1 MPATTVLDVKDPT
14 QRDAAVRRATDVL
27 RGGGL
32 VVFPTETVYG
42 VGASVAHPD
51 AVARLY
57 GIKQRPAGKPF
68 SVHMGAPSEVAD
80 LVDLENQPTV
90 ARLCRRTMP
99 GPITVLAEA
108 SDAVI
113 AEKVAALGLPPEARD
128 LIYSDN
134 VVGLRCCDDPV
145 ARPVLSGA
153 GAPVVASSANLSGQA
168 PPLSGEAAIEALGD
182 RVDLVLDGG
191 QTRYDAASTVV
202 AVRGDELNVVREGIY
217 DARYL
222 RKLLMRTILFVC
234 TGNTCR
240 SPMAE
245 AITRYELAGR
255 LGVPPDEISE
265 QNWAVA
271 SAGAFAMDGAP
282 ASPESVQAVQKL
294 GFDLPNHASRALTL
308 SGIRAA
314 DVVYC
319 MTEAHRQAVLAASPD
334 SGEKVQLLSREGEI
348 SDPIGSGL
356 DVYLQCA
363 RDMQRW
369 INARLDELGVVAVEP
384 QGGQP

>member
-1 MPATTVLDVKDPT
+1 MPTATVIDVKNPA
-14 QRDAAVRRATDVL
+14 QRDAAVRRATEVL

-42 VGASVAHPD
+42 VGASVAHPQ

-57 GIKQRPAGKPF
+57 EIKQRPAGKPF
-68 SVHMGAPSEVAD
+68 SVHMGSPDEVAG

-99 GPITVLAEA
+99 GPITVLAEVA
-108 SDAVI
+108 DAVI
-113 AEKVAALGLPPEARD
+113 DEKVEALGLPPEARE
-128 LIYSDN
+128 LIYSDR

-145 ARPVLSGA
+145 AGPLLSGA

-168 PPLSGEAAIEALGD
+168 PPLTGAAAIEALGD

-202 AVRGDELNVVREGIY
+202 AVRADELNVVREGIY
-217 DARYL
+217 DERYL

-245 AITRYELAGR
+245 AIARHELAAR
-255 LGVPPDEISE
+255 LGLSPDEING

-271 SAGAFAMDGAP
+271 SAGAFAADGAP
-282 ASPESVQAVQKL
+282 ATTEAVQAVEKL
-294 GFDLPNHASRALTL
+294 GFVLTNHASRALGL
-308 SGIRAA
+308 AHIRAA
-314 DVVYC
+314 EVIYC
-319 MTEAHRQAVLAASPD
+319 MTEAHRQAVLAASPE
-334 SGEKVQLLSREGEI
+334 SGQKVQLLSREGEI
-348 SDPIGSGL
+348 ADPIGSGL
-356 DVYLQCA
+356 SVYLQCA